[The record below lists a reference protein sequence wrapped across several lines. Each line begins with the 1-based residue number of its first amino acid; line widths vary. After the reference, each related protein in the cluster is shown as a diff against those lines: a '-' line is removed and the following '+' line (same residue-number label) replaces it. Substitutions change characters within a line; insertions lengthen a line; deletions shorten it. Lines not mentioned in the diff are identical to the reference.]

1 MRVSG
6 QSSFSFSLQ
15 RFTCRAVGSTKAE
28 RFNRSRH
35 RRLNIKYLDATPFS
49 PLDVTSALNS
59 LPLPDPTH
67 AVWSALEIYVSAK
80 TSRGTVLA
88 GGASWTSRRTLSVV
102 SREKVGS
109 PQRSQIWAGMC
120 STRTGRP
127 SIVNTSLTNSFLA
140 AVLPQTWQLNMAN
153 SVSGNQPIH
162 SGLAHKL

>member
-1 MRVSG
+1 MSVSG
-6 QSSFSFSLQ
+6 QSSFTS
-15 RFTCRAVGSTKAE
+15 
-28 RFNRSRH
+28 
-35 RRLNIKYLDATPFS
+35 RLNDLRESMLNALLSLPAVAGEDLRSLDATPFS
-49 PLDVTSALNS
+49 PLDVTSPLNS

-88 GGASWTSRRTLSVV
+88 GRASWTSRRTLSVV

-109 PQRSQIWAGMC
+109 PQRSQIWAGIC

-140 AVLPQTWQLNMAN
+140 AVLPQTWQLNMTS